1 MAGDNPSPHS
11 LSLPP
16 ALLPPGSSSDGLED
30 RWIFDFS
37 QPEKKEAA
45 FWFSGRAEEEER
57 TFCGWQK
64 QSPPDRRE
72 EEGGH
77 INFVRGK
84 LQGLLPLSVLG
95 PHLTS

>member
-11 LSLPP
+11 
-16 ALLPPGSSSDGLED
+16 LLPPGSSSDGLED

-64 QSPPDRRE
+64 QSPPPDRRE
-72 EEGGH
+72 EEED
-77 INFVRGK
+77 
-84 LQGLLPLSVLG
+84 
-95 PHLTS
+95 T